1 MSRFDYRNTS
11 KNTSVVDPDH
21 SSPIINYRKDAKKG
35 IKFTFM
41 VVGESGT
48 GKTTFINSLLNKK
61 VLNHRYEKLS
71 PTVGDTKTLM
81 FTSAKSVAL
90 PNTSI
95 LTKNEFNPR
104 TINEEPGIALT
115 ETHIEIID
123 DDNQKLLL
131 NIIDTPGFGENL
143 NNELCFIEIENY
155 LKQQFDLVLAEET
168 RIKRNPRFVDTRVH
182 VMLYFITPTGHGL
195 REIDIQ
201 CMKRLS
207 KYVNIIPVIGK
218 ADSFTLNELQH
229 FKQQI
234 RIDIQKFNVPT
245 FQFDN
250 SLNDYDED
258 EDYDLIQEC
267 KFLTNLQPFAVVT
280 SEDVFEVRESTTNT
294 KGNNDKPKII
304 RARKYPWGLVDINDT
319 RYSDFPILK
328 SVLLGSHLQ
337 DLKDLTH
344 DFLYETYRTER
355 LTKVTGNGQAFDD
368 EENEDA
374 EFHDT
379 VEHQLNDSNRGVG
392 GDNNN
397 NNNNNN
403 NNASTIPSMSNL
415 AQLTTSTNEH
425 DASHIDNNSITS
437 TSSSI
442 KKSTSM
448 LIDDH
453 PSSSPKLKNISSFTS
468 STSTVSLEG
477 GEKEGGHHDR
487 GANSTSTNNNNNNN
501 NNAFKRLSIGPQRNQ
516 LRQISETVPYV
527 LRHERILERQQK
539 LEEMEQASARELA
552 NRAALLEKKAAQLKA
567 KEKALRQLELN
578 RQKQEESA
586 TSSLHRKDSD
596 ISGSVQSGG
605 VDDGKSESTNN
616 NNNNRNGYGYGHGHG
631 HGQSHEYDNSEYHH
645 DDSTPNY
652 ETSRLQKD
660 ETLTDLH
667 SIVSNH

>member
-280 SEDVFEVRESTTNT
+280 
-294 KGNNDKPKII
+294 
-304 RARKYPWGLVDINDT
+304 KYPWGLVDINDT

-392 GDNNN
+392 GDDNNN
-397 NNNNNN
+397 NNNT
-403 NNASTIPSMSNL
+403 STIPSMSNL

-437 TSSSI
+437 TS
-442 KKSTSM
+442 
-448 LIDDH
+448 
-453 PSSSPKLKNISSFTS
+453 
-468 STSTVSLEG
+468 

-487 GANSTSTNNNNNNN
+487 GANSTSTNNNNN

>member
-41 VVGESGT
+41 VVGELGT

-71 PTVGDTKTLM
+71 PTVGDTKILM
-81 FTSAKSVAL
+81 FTLAKSVAL

-280 SEDVFEVRESTTNT
+280 SEDVFEVRESTTST

-392 GDNNN
+392 GDNNS
-397 NNNNNN
+397 NNN

-477 GEKEGGHHDR
+477 GEKEGGHNDR
-487 GANSTSTNNNNNNN
+487 GANSTSTNNNNNN

-578 RQKQEESA
+578 RQKQEELA
-586 TSSLHRKDSD
+586 TSNLHRKDSD

-605 VDDGKSESTNN
+605 VDDGKSELTNN

>member
-280 SEDVFEVRESTTNT
+280 
-294 KGNNDKPKII
+294 
-304 RARKYPWGLVDINDT
+304 KYPWGLVDINDT

-392 GDNNN
+392 GDDNNN
-397 NNNNNN
+397 NNNT
-403 NNASTIPSMSNL
+403 STIPSMSNL
-415 AQLTTSTNEH
+415 AQLTT
-425 DASHIDNNSITS
+425 
-437 TSSSI
+437 
-442 KKSTSM
+442 KSTSM

-487 GANSTSTNNNNNNN
+487 GANSTSTNNNNN

>member
-1 MSRFDYRNTS
+1 MSQYSYRGSTDNS
-11 KNTSVVDPDH
+11 ESHH
-21 SSPIINYRKDAKKG
+21 SPLINYRKDAKKG

-61 VLNHRYEKLS
+61 VLNHRYEK
-71 PTVGDTKTLM
+71 VGHTAGETKTLS

-115 ETHIEIID
+115 ETHIEIVD

-143 NNELCFIEIENY
+143 NNELCFVEIENY

-218 ADSFTLNELQH
+218 ADSFTPNELQY

-250 SLNDYDED
+250 SLDDYDED

-267 KFLTNLQPFAVVT
+267 KFLTNLQPFAVIT
-280 SEDVFEVRESTTNT
+280 SEDVFEVS
-294 KGNNDKPKII
+294 NNGEQPKII

-319 RYSDFPILK
+319 RFSDFPILR

-344 DFLYETYRTER
+344 DFLYERYRTER
-355 LTKVTGNGQAFDD
+355 LTKVTGNGQAFED
-368 EENEDA
+368 EEGDDG

-379 VEHQLNDSNRGVG
+379 VEHQVNETRERGG
-392 GDNNN
+392 LQDN
-397 NNNNNN
+397 
-403 NNASTIPSMSNL
+403 STIPSLSNL
-415 AQLTTSTNEH
+415 AQLTNGNDNSYNNH
-425 DASHIDNNSITS
+425 SNVNGDNNSITS
-437 TSSSI
+437 ASSSI
-442 KKSTSM
+442 KKSSSM
-448 LIDDH
+448 LIDDDH
-453 PSSSPKLKNISSFTS
+453 HTPKLKNLSSFTS
-468 STSTVSLEG
+468 STSTVSLEN
-477 GEKEGGHHDR
+477 GEKEKDR
-487 GANSTSTNNNNNNN
+487 APN

-552 NRAALLEKKAAQLKA
+552 NRAALLEKKAAELKA
-567 KEKALRQLELN
+567 KEKILRQLEMARAEQLAN
-578 RQKQEESA
+578 
-586 TSSLHRKDSD
+586 SSLHRNESN
-596 ISGSVQSGG
+596 
-605 VDDGKSESTNN
+605 VDGEQEEEITT
-616 NNNNRNGYGYGHGHG
+616 R
-631 HGQSHEYDNSEYHH
+631 YDNSEYQH

-667 SIVSNH
+667 SIVSNGH